1 MHCRSISRF
10 EEREARHEIVAPI
23 HCSAL
28 QEIAF
33 HFAFVWHFLLIAASC
48 WAQDQHSTGWVVIP
62 VAEYRTLRSRAYP
75 VEPEPESPVVQ
86 ATLTRIDYDLRING
100 ELATG
105 HSQPQRRR
113 P

>member
-1 MHCRSISRF
+1 MHRRLISRF
-10 EEREARHEIVAPI
+10 KEREARHEIGAPI

-33 HFAFVWHFLLIAASC
+33 HFAFVWHCSSDRSILLGARSAL
-48 WAQDQHSTGWVVIP
+48 DGLVVIP

-86 ATLTRIDYDLRING
+86 ATLT
-100 ELATG
+100 ASTMTCA
-105 HSQPQRRR
+105 SMAS
-113 P
+113 